1 MSLQKRQLYTYEEI
15 QDIECYTDGKDFV
28 IKQIPEYLFTWQKG
42 NTWVNLWVTNNVME
56 REYSFYQ
63 FVKTLELLESVVEV
77 TEHTVD
83 EIDTPHMEFIVG
95 AFAQLMQEA
104 KINNQLGEE
113 FFFETGK

>member
-42 NTWVNLWVTNNVME
+42 NTWVNLWVTNNIME

-63 FVKTLELLESVVEV
+63 FVKTLELIEAV
-77 TEHTVD
+77 TEITEYAAD
-83 EIDTPHMEFIVG
+83 EIEVEHMEFIVG
-95 AFAQLMQEA
+95 TFGQMMHAA

-113 FFFETGK
+113 FFFETGN

>member
-1 MSLQKRQLYTYEEI
+1 MSKRQFYTYEEI
-15 QDIECYTDGKDFV
+15 QDIECYDDGKDFV
-28 IKQIPEYLFTWQKG
+28 VKQIPEYLFTWQKG

-56 REYSFYQ
+56 KQYSFYQ
-63 FVKTLELLESVVEV
+63 FVKTLDLLQPVVDV
-77 TEHTVD
+77 TEHEIE

-95 AFAQLMQEA
+95 TFAQLMHEA